1 MKNATRT
8 NQFAQAKVVKQQ
20 IPNPKLQIGFYFN
33 K

>member
-20 IPNPKLQIGFYFN
+20 IPNPKLQIGLHFN